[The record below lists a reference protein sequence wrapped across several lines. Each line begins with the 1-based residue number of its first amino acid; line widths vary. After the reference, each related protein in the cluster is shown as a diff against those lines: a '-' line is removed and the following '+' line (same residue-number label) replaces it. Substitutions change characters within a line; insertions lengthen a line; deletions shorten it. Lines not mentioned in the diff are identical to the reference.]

1 MSQIQTLGALL
12 FPLLHQ
18 EARQFGLDFGHDH
31 LPDLAVLRSTT
42 LSRIGYVPVRDP
54 FRYNHVTE
62 IRHVHL
68 GHVVELDV
76 RKSGNVSGFV
86 AAQIAA
92 DLAHGFHRLLVNFL
106 TGFDA
111 GTANLYA
118 ALGRHFQ
125 HGLRHWAAA
134 RVFDANEEYLQN
146 ISNFSHRP
154 KRLVAE
160 KSTEAQVLCDRP
172 REFAQRDQEES

>member
-1 MSQIQTLGALL
+1 
-12 FPLLHQ
+12 
-18 EARQFGLDFGHDH
+18 
-31 LPDLAVLRSTT
+31 
-42 LSRIGYVPVRDP
+42 
-54 FRYNHVTE
+54 
-62 IRHVHL
+62 
-68 GHVVELDV
+68 DV

-86 AAQIAA
+86 AAQIG
-92 DLAHGFHRLLVNFL
+92 AHGVHSLLVNFL

-125 HGLRHWAAA
+125 HRLRHWAAA
-134 RVFDANEEYLQN
+134 RVFDANEEYLQD

-160 KSTEAQVLCDRP
+160 KSTEAQVLCDRS